1 MKLILIFNVDENGC
15 KDIFR
20 IDVYFT
26 EYLLAIKI
34 DEKDHTDRY
43 LIFEEKIQKALENI
57 KSNTNIKT
65 NKNVL

>member
-1 MKLILIFNVDENGC
+1 MKLILIFNVDENEC

-34 DEKDHTDRY
+34 DEKGHTDRY
-43 LIFEEKIQKALENI
+43 LIF
-57 KSNTNIKT
+57 
-65 NKNVL
+65 